1 MPAAAV
7 EIPTSLAWAHPVTAE
22 WFISKFGSPTE
33 PQEQG
38 WPSIIAG
45 DTTLISAPTGSGKT
59 LAAFLVCIDQLLRN
73 AIDGNLAPCTHVVY
87 VSPLKA
93 LSNDVQKNL
102 DQPLREIQQLALER
116 GYLST
121 EIRTAVRTGD
131 TLPKERAAMLRNP
144 PHILVTT
151 PESLYILLTAGK
163 SREHLRRVRTV
174 IVDEIHAVAPNKR
187 GAHLALSLERLDAL
201 VTGENRL
208 SPGQFLAG
216 LATPPQRIGLSATQN
231 PIELVANFLTG
242 THESRKPATI
252 IQVGQRRELDIAIE
266 VPSDELSSVTNT
278 GMWSEI
284 FDKLAAHAQNH
295 RSTLVFVNTRR
306 LVEKIAFELAGR
318 LGPEHVAAHHGSL
331 SRTLRL
337 DAEQRLKNGEIKI
350 LIATASLELGID
362 IGNIDLVCQI
372 STTRAVAVAMQRV
385 GRAGHWR
392 GAIPKGR
399 FFATTRDDLME
410 QAALVRK
417 MRAGELDLLQIP
429 PQPADVLMQQIVAAC
444 GAEPWEEDTLFNI
457 FHRAYPYRN
466 LTREAFNQLITLLT
480 EGIESSRGRYGSYLL
495 RDGVHGILHPRRGAR
510 SIAISNGGAIPDVA
524 LYNVILQPEGVQIAT
539 LDE

>member
-1 MPAAAV
+1 MVTAAQSHLDQPDQQTAPA
-7 EIPTSLAWAHPVTAE
+7 LAWAHPVVAE
-22 WFISKFGSPTE
+22 WFLTKFGSATE

-38 WPSIIAG
+38 WPAILRG
-45 DTTLISAPTGSGKT
+45 ETTLISAPTGSGKT
-59 LAAFLVCIDQLLRN
+59 LAAFLVAIDHLLRL
-73 AIDGNLAPCTHVVY
+73 AIAGNLAPTTQVVY

-102 DQPLREIQQLALER
+102 DQPLREIQQLALAR
-116 GYLST
+116 GFLCP
-121 EIRTAVRTGD
+121 EIRTGVRTGD
-131 TLPKERAAMLRNP
+131 TLPIERAHMLRNP

-151 PESLYILLTAGK
+151 PESLYLLLTAGK
-163 SREHLRRVRTV
+163 SREHLRYVRTV
-174 IVDEIHAVAPNKR
+174 IVDEIHAVADDKR

-208 SPGQFLAG
+208 SPGQFLTG
-216 LATPPQRIGLSATQN
+216 LATPPQRIGLSATQH
-231 PIELVANFLTG
+231 PIELVGNFLTG
-242 THESRKPATI
+242 IHEDRKAATI

-266 VPSDELSSVTNT
+266 VPSDELGSVTNN
-278 GMWSEI
+278 GMWAEI

-306 LVEKIAFELAGR
+306 LVEKIAFELAPR

-362 IGNIDLVCQI
+362 IGDIDLVCQI
-372 STTRAVAVAMQRV
+372 SSTRAVAVAMQRI

-399 FFATTRDDLME
+399 FFATTRDDLLE

-417 MRAGELDLLQIP
+417 MRAGELILLEIGAGPIDELFYQI
-429 PQPADVLMQQIVAAC
+429 AASV
-444 GAEPWEEDTLFNI
+444 GAEPWDETDLYNVLR
-457 FHRAYPYRN
+457 RAYPYRE
-466 LTREAFNQLITLLT
+466 LTREL
-480 EGIESSRGRYGSYLL
+480 
-495 RDGVHGILHPRRGAR
+495 
-510 SIAISNGGAIPDVA
+510 
-524 LYNVILQPEGVQIAT
+524 
-539 LDE
+539 

>member
-1 MPAAAV
+1 MPPATVATQNTI
-7 EIPTSLAWAHPVTAE
+7 EIPASLAWAHPVTAE
-22 WFISKFGSPTE
+22 WFLTKFGSPTE
-33 PQEQG
+33 PQQHG
-38 WPSIIAG
+38 WPAILAG

-59 LAAFLVCIDQLLRN
+59 LAAFLVCIDQLLRH

-163 SREHLRRVRTV
+163 SREHLRRTRTV
-174 IVDEIHAVAPNKR
+174 IVDEIHAVADDKR

-208 SPGQFLAG
+208 SPGQFLTG

-231 PIELVANFLTG
+231 PIELVADFLTG
-242 THESRKPATI
+242 VYSSREPATI
-252 IQVGQRRELDIAIE
+252 IQVGQRRQLDLAIE
-266 VPSDELSSVTNT
+266 VPSDELGSVTTNS
-278 GMWSEI
+278 MWQEI
-284 FDKLAAHAQNH
+284 FDKLAVHAQNH

-306 LVEKIAFELAGR
+306 LVEKIAFELSER
-318 LGPEHVAAHHGSL
+318 LGAEHVAAHHGSL

-337 DAEQRLKNGEIKI
+337 DAEQRLKNGQIKI

-362 IGNIDLVCQI
+362 IGDVDLVCQI
-372 STTRAVAVAMQRV
+372 
-385 GRAGHWR
+385 
-392 GAIPKGR
+392 
-399 FFATTRDDLME
+399 ATHPCR
-410 QAALVRK
+410 R
-417 MRAGELDLLQIP
+417 RRH
-429 PQPADVLMQQIVAAC
+429 AAC
-444 GAEPWEEDTLFNI
+444 RPRRSLARSHPKRT
-457 FHRAYPYRN
+457 
-466 LTREAFNQLITLLT
+466 
-480 EGIESSRGRYGSYLL
+480 LL
-495 RDGVHGILHPRRGAR
+495 RDHTRRPHGTGRPGPQDARRRTRSAR
-510 SIAISNGGAIPDVA
+510 NSASNPS
-524 LYNVILQPEGVQIAT
+524 T
-539 LDE
+539 S